1 MTSEVA
7 SRRTDMPGGGTNWFD
22 ILLFAGLAVLLGGV
36 AFVSAVEG
44 WRRWSEHRRLK
55 KHFRS
60 PGKRRRIVDGTPS
73 ILGASSSPEQQRTE
87 N

>member
-1 MTSEVA
+1 MEMPDSGTS
-7 SRRTDMPGGGTNWFD
+7 WLD
-22 ILLFAGLAVLLGGV
+22 ILLFSGLAILLAGF

-44 WRRWSEHRRLK
+44 WRRWSERQRLK

-60 PGKRRRIVDGTPS
+60 PGKRRRIVGDSINPGT
-73 ILGASSSPEQQRTE
+73 SSSLEQNSRE